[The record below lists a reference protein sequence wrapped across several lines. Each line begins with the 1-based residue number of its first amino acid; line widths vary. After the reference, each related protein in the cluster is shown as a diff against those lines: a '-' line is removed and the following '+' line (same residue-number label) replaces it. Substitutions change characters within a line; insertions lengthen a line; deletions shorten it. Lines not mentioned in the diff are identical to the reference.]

1 MLAEI
6 SVTILLLALLVW
18 PSVLKRSSTKLAFLA
33 VVAYL
38 SHKNLLLGIL
48 AAAVLLRVL
57 QPPAFWRSWQP
68 PHIDRLGLDSLMRPQ
83 ESFFRPVIRTPG
95 EPMAEVAEPYTLF

>member
-6 SVTILLLALLVW
+6 SVAILLLALLVW
-18 PSVLKRSSTKLAFLA
+18 PSVLNRSSSKLAFLA

-38 SHKNLLLGIL
+38 AHKNVLLGIL
-48 AAAVLLRVL
+48 AAVVLLRVL
-57 QPPAFWRSWQP
+57 QPPPFWRSWRP
-68 PHIDRLGLDSLMRPQ
+68 PRIDRLGLDALLRPQ

-95 EPMAEVAEPYTLF
+95 DPIAEVSDPHTLF

>member
-6 SVTILLLALLVW
+6 SVAILLLALLVW
-18 PSVLKRSSTKLAFLA
+18 PSVLKRTSTKLAFLA

-48 AAAVLLRVL
+48 AAAVLIRVL
-57 QPPAFWRSWQP
+57 QPPAFWRSWRP
-68 PHIDRLGLDSLMRPQ
+68 PRIDRLGLDALLQPQ
-83 ESFFRPVIRTPG
+83 ESFFRPVLRTPG
-95 EPMAEVAEPYTLF
+95 EPVAEVAEPYTFF

>member
-6 SVTILLLALLVW
+6 SVAILLLALLAW
-18 PSVLKRSSTKLAFLA
+18 PSVLKRSCAKLAFLG
-33 VVAYL
+33 VIAYL

-48 AAAVLLRVL
+48 AAIVLLRVL
-57 QPPAFWRSWQP
+57 QPPAFWRSWRP
-68 PHIDRLGLDSLMRPQ
+68 PRIDRLGLDTLLRPE

-95 EPMAEVAEPYTLF
+95 DPIAEIAEPYTLF